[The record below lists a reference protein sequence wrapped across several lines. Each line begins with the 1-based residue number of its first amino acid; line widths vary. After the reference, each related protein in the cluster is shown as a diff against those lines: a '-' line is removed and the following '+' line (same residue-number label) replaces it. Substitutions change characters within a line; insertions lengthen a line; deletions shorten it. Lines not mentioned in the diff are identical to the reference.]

1 MHFSFLP
8 FWLMKSRPWL
18 GGTVCFKHRLTRH
31 SVFTSDTIHCGRC
44 SRSAPAPHPLLH
56 CNFLDLYSFSCTV
69 IECIV
74 SLCSG
79 LLWCDAKKNEITYRV
94 FFVFFWVFKAT
105 KINRREQGVFRGRL
119 HFDTEQRRCIHCLQL
134 VLVAHTCIQSHLF
147 RAYYL
152 YGYWYLTFILRC
164 WVGEQ
169 HRKHWKVM

>member
-44 SRSAPAPHPLLH
+44 SRSAPAPPLQLSWFVFILVY
-56 CNFLDLYSFSCTV
+56 CYRMYSFPALRSVMVRCKEKWDYISC
-69 IECIV
+69 
-74 SLCSG
+74 
-79 LLWCDAKKNEITYRV
+79 
-94 FFVFFWVFKAT
+94 FFLFFLSVQRFKAT